1 MGEGR
6 KMESSIIMLVE
17 HTDQATK
24 MMLQNVIERKK
35 KFDKIKRDHLFV
47 TLATLLLGLLF
58 LIYLYVFIVKPYYY
72 SFFDMFSVFVNHYIN
87 LFYMLTVFGYYGYM
101 LYLKKKLDKAE
112 KEYHDLRCEIIDKSK
127 DLWKQEEAWKNRH
140 KVFEL
145 MKEKFDINLYHENK

>member
-1 MGEGR
+1 
-6 KMESSIIMLVE
+6 MESSIIMLVE

-24 MMLQNVIERKK
+24 MMLQNVIDRKN

-47 TLATLLLGLLF
+47 TLATLLLGFLF

-72 SFFDMFSVFVNHYIN
+72 SFFDMFSMFVNHYIN

-101 LYLKKKLDKAE
+101 LYLKKELDKAE